1 MVNSVTTNQGR
12 YSSQQILSLVGSS
25 PGLVLWLLR
34 LRSWKSTRDP
44 THASEIKMPWFQ
56 GNSVQLAKYSL
67 QLLLRNL
74 SASKTV
80 LPVLTLFTKVQS
92 EKVKLLLQKR
102 KVLNCWMKKVF
113 ILQEVDI
120 TLPENSAWYERYKF
134 DIPVFHL
141 NGQFL
146 MMHRVD
152 IPKLEKQLQKL
163 EQQGSKRMRTKANN
177 MEMAETQEIIGRM
190 TAKGGAEEV
199 PLETQTR
206 PELTSEL

>member
-1 MVNSVTTNQGR
+1 
-12 YSSQQILSLVGSS
+12 
-25 PGLVLWLLR
+25 
-34 LRSWKSTRDP
+34 
-44 THASEIKMPWFQ
+44 MPWFQ

-67 QLLLRNL
+67 QLLMRNL

-80 LPVLTLFTKVQS
+80 LPVLTLFTKDPCPLCD
-92 EKVKLLLQKR
+92 EAKE
-102 KVLNCWMKKVF
+102 
-113 ILQEVDI
+113 ILEPYKNREVDI

-163 EQQGSKRMRTKANN
+163 EQQGAGSWRT
-177 MEMAETQEIIGRM
+177 
-190 TAKGGAEEV
+190 
-199 PLETQTR
+199 
-206 PELTSEL
+206 TS